1 MVFCSGGSCRNDRIS
16 AVQLLFYVVRRN
28 DIMSLLKRK
37 KLTGFLAFCIGL
49 GILFAVLVPA
59 IGWVMFSAICLIS
72 IGIFLIKY

>member
-1 MVFCSGGSCRNDRIS
+1 
-16 AVQLLFYVVRRN
+16 
-28 DIMSLLKRK
+28 MSLLKRK